1 MTKTKTTYRVE
12 IKEDEQIVIEK
23 DFEELEMAEEFFGKM
38 EDVYCT
44 YEYQSEGQDPRVRCE
59 LKLEEY
65 NEGDLNYIQTIEG
78 SIFEVDFELL

>member
-1 MTKTKTTYRVE
+1 MTKTAYRVE
-12 IKEDEQIVIEK
+12 IKEDGIVVIEK
-23 DFEELEMAEEFFGKM
+23 DFKILEEAEEFFEKM

-44 YEYQSEGQDPRVRCE
+44 YEYQSEGEEPRVRCE

-65 NEGDLNYIQTIEG
+65 NEGDLNHIETIKA

>member
-1 MTKTKTTYRVE
+1 MTKTKTSYRVE
-12 IKEDEQIVIEK
+12 IKEDDVIVIEK
-23 DFEELEMAEEFFGKM
+23 DFKELEAAKDFFERM

-44 YEYQSEGQDPRVRCE
+44 YEYQSEGEEPRVRCE